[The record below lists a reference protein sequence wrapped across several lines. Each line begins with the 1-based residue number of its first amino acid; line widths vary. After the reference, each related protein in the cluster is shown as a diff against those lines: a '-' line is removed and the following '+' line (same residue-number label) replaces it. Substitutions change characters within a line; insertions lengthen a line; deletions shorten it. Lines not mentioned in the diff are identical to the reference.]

1 MLKQRII
8 TAIILVAIAG
18 ISLFLLPVEGFVA
31 FISVVVLLAAWEWS
45 DMAGLSTWQRPLFC
59 LLIAAL
65 SAFAYGYCG
74 FAVDSNSATLAIENL
89 RQIFIIAVAWWAM
102 ALLLVQGYPGSAV
115 FWRHPLM
122 RVLIGVLVLFPAWLG
137 FVYLR
142 FLPQG
147 AWWIVALVAIVAAAD
162 IGAYFTG
169 RRFGK
174 RKLALQV
181 SPGKSWE
188 GFWGGIVAV
197 SVIALIASTLNN
209 NTMVAQLSALQLMV
223 IAMLTALASVLGDL
237 LESMVKRQRG
247 IKDSGWMLPGHGGFM
262 DRIDSLT
269 AAAPV
274 FALGLLAVLPAPLA
288 VVVP

>member
-1 MLKQRII
+1 MLKQRVI
-8 TAIILVAIAG
+8 TAIILLGLVGIDLFFLPLEAFVAL
-18 ISLFLLPVEGFVA
+18 ISL
-31 FISVVVLLAAWEWS
+31 VVLLAAWEWS
-45 DMAGLSTWQRPLFC
+45 DMAGLSTWQRPIFC
-59 LLIAAL
+59 VVVTTIAVAEFVYTGL
-65 SAFAYGYCG
+65 GSSE
-74 FAVDSNSATLAIENL
+74 VRTENL
-89 RQIFIIAVAWWAM
+89 RQIFTLAVAWWAI

-115 FWRHPLM
+115 FWRHPIM
-122 RVLIGVLVLFPAWLG
+122 RAVMGVLVLCPAWLA
-137 FVYLR
+137 FVYLCY
-142 FLPQG
+142 LPQG
-147 AWWIVALVAIVAAAD
+147 SLWIVGLIGIVAAAD

-174 RKLALQV
+174 RKLAVQV

-188 GFWGGIVAV
+188 GFWGGLVAV
-197 SVIALIASTLNN
+197 SVIAFLASS
-209 NTMVAQLSALQLMV
+209 MMSQLSAAQLMV
-223 IAMLTALASVLGDL
+223 IAIVTALASVLGDL

-274 FALGLLAVLPAPLA
+274 FALGLLAVLPTPLA